1 MLTPNHSALDMQLI
15 PLEKF
20 YSNRD
25 SIRKA
30 REARLIIRAGT
41 LEPNGINLRDET

>member
-1 MLTPNHSALDMQLI
+1 MAAVREMKFHVYSALDMQQI
-15 PLEKF
+15 PLEKC

-30 REARLIIRAGT
+30 RQGWIQEFS
-41 LEPNGINLRDET
+41 